1 MKVKEETR
9 IRLNDEMVHKLTV
22 IASSIE
28 EPTTKKQLV
37 EGGID
42 YLFSNALR
50 FLYRDGEI
58 TKECLE
64 DQLEMLEDWQADRT
78 REQIE
83 EDLNK
88 RSRE

>member
-1 MKVKEETR
+1 MRVKEETY
-9 IRLNDEMVHKLTV
+9 IRLGEECIHKLDV
-22 IASSIE
+22 VASAVE
-28 EPTTKKQLV
+28 EPTTQKQLV

-42 YLFSNALR
+42 DLFSNALR

-64 DQLEMLEDWQADRT
+64 DQLEMLEDWQAERT
-78 REQIE
+78 WEQIE

-88 RSRE
+88 KSRE

>member
-1 MKVKEETR
+1 MRVKEETY
-9 IRLNDEMVHKLTV
+9 IRLGEEWIHKLDV
-22 IASSIE
+22 VSSAVE
-28 EPTTKKQLV
+28 EATSQKQLV

-64 DQLEMLEDWQADRT
+64 EQLELLEDWQAERT

-88 RSRE
+88 RSRA